1 MEAVTMTDIK
11 WAFTA
16 DYLETCSCTHACPCN
31 FIGVPSDGIC
41 EALVAYHIRTG
52 KYGDVA
58 LDGMDF
64 VIAWAWP
71 NAIHEGNGT
80 AAFFITDRA
89 SSDQRKA
96 LSEIATGKAGG
107 KGPFAVFA
115 TTYTTVHDPKFVP
128 VEIVVDGFN
137 SRFGVLGIL
146 DVVLQGFTD
155 PVDGTPGNPK
165 KLVNDRPGLI
175 FDWAYVAMT
184 KIMKVFGGGLKFDH
198 SGRNAFHTVVEYAE
212 A

>member
-1 MEAVTMTDIK
+1 MTDVK

-31 FIGVPSDGIC
+31 FIGIPSGGIC
-41 EALVAYHIRTG
+41 EALAAYHIRNG
-52 KYGDVA
+52 HYDNIS

-64 VIAWAWP
+64 VLALAWP

-89 SSDQRKA
+89 SADQREA
-96 LSEIATGKAGG
+96 LAEIVTGRAGG

-115 TTYTTVHDPKFVP
+115 TTYTTVHEPQFVP
-128 VEIVVDGFN
+128 VEIVANGFD
-137 SRFGVLGIL
+137 SHFSVPEIL
-146 DVVLQGFTD
+146 DVALQGFTD
-155 PVDGTPGNPK
+155 PVDGSPNNPQ
-165 KLVNDRPGLI
+165 KLVADRPGLI

-184 KIMKVFGGGLKFDH
+184 KIMRIFGGGLKFDH
-198 SGRNAFHTVVEYAE
+198 SGRNAFHTVVEYQE
-212 A
+212 V